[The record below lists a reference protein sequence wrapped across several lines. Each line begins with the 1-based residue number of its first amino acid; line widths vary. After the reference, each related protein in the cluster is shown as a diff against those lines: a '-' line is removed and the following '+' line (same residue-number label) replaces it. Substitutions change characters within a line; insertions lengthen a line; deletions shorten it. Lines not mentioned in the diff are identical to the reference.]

1 MKNKGIDEENVQI
14 KEENIS
20 NENQGTEHPK
30 DMSKSQY
37 NSKCLTGIESKNIYD
52 KGIKFESK

>member
-1 MKNKGIDEENVQI
+1 MKNKGIDEENAEM

-20 NENQGTEHPK
+20 NEKQVMEHPK

-52 KGIKFESK
+52 KGFKFESK